1 MAAFSME
8 NSTEKA
14 AISILI
20 RSNPS
25 SLSPGR
31 SFFTPQQD
39 DLRPAML
46 EAYGQS
52 QMITP
57 HFDKLAKES
66 LVSALYLEIKI
77 LR

>member
-1 MAAFSME
+1 
-8 NSTEKA
+8 
-14 AISILI
+14 
-20 RSNPS
+20 
-25 SLSPGR
+25 
-31 SFFTPQQD
+31 
-39 DLRPAML
+39 ML